1 MISWNTICQPKIN
14 CSLGFKNLDGMN
26 KSLLIKVGWGSISSP
41 SSLWTQVLTPKYGV
55 NLSTLPTELPGRH
68 GSHLWRSLKKVW
80 TDILSGV
87 AWNIGD
93 GTKVRFWLDLWML
106 KEKPIISEAIL
117 PILDK
122 IISGVVADFIDNNGS
137 WRWDLFEH
145 YLPHNFILR
154 IASNVPPLA
163 QRGHDCVYWASSK
176 NGDFSVKSA

>member
-1 MISWNTICQPKIN
+1 M
-14 CSLGFKNLDGMN
+14 
-26 KSLLIKVGWGSISSP
+26 
-41 SSLWTQVLTPKYGV
+41 LTTKYGV

-68 GSHLWRSLKKVW
+68 GSHLWPLLKKVW
-80 TDILSGV
+80 TNILSRV

-117 PILDK
+117 PIFDN

-145 YLPHNFILR
+145 YLPHNIILR
-154 IASNVPPLA
+154 IASSVPPLA
-163 QRGHDCVYWASSK
+163 QRGHDCVYWAGSK
-176 NGDFSVKSA
+176 NGDFLVKSA